1 MTTRMRAQRGSVLL
15 VVMIFLLVFG
25 MMTAA
30 TFRGSMTSVQA
41 IGNMQW
47 RTEAINAANDAI
59 DRVLSSA
66 DFATNTAVVTKNVND
81 APLPLDVN
89 GDGVTDISVSF
100 PAVTQAGATGLPVTR
115 AGPRCLRAEPIPT
128 SQLNPSLPAD
138 LGCFGS
144 SASGNSG
151 LGVATGP
158 GGTGGTATVTQSPSL
173 CSNTE
178 WSITVRAVD
187 AVTNTQVD
195 VVQGVGVRVP
205 TTAIPTCD

>member
-1 MTTRMRAQRGSVLL
+1 MRMRAQRGSVLL

-30 TFRGSMTSVQA
+30 AFRGSMTSVQA

-47 RTEAINAANDAI
+47 RNEAITAANDAI
-59 DRVLSSA
+59 DRLLSTA
-66 DFATNTAVVTKNVND
+66 DFATNTAVVTQAVND
-81 APLPLDVN
+81 APFPLDIN

-100 PAVTQAGATGLPVTR
+100 PPVPRDAGANRP
-115 AGPRCLRAEPIPT
+115 GPRCLRAEPIPAA
-128 SQLNPSLPAD
+128 QLNPSLPAD

-144 SASGNSG
+144 SSSGSSG
-151 LGVATGP
+151 LGVAT
-158 GGTGGTATVTQSPSL
+158 GTGGTATVTQSPSL

-178 WSITVRAVD
+178 WSITVRATD
-187 AVTNTQVD
+187 PVTNTQVD

>member
-1 MTTRMRAQRGSVLL
+1 MTMRAQRGSVLL

-30 TFRGSMTSVQA
+30 AFRGSMTSVQA

-47 RTEAINAANDAI
+47 RNEAITAANDAI
-59 DRVLSSA
+59 DRLLSTA
-66 DFATNTAVVTKNVND
+66 DFATNTAVVTQGVNA
-81 APLPLDVN
+81 APFPLDIN
-89 GDGVTDISVSF
+89 GDGVTDISVNF
-100 PAVTQAGATGLPVTR
+100 PPVPR
-115 AGPRCLRAEPIPT
+115 DVGPDRPGPRCLRAEPIPAA
-128 SQLNPSLPAD
+128 QLNPSLPAD

-144 SASGNSG
+144 SSSGSSG
-151 LGVATGP
+151 LGIAAGA
-158 GGTGGTATVTQSPSL
+158 GGTGTATVTQSPSL

-187 AVTNTQVD
+187 AVTNTRVD

>member
-1 MTTRMRAQRGSVLL
+1 MMTMRAQRGSTLL

-30 TFRGSMTSVQA
+30 AFRGSMTSVQA

-47 RTEAINAANDAI
+47 RNEAVTAANDAI
-59 DRVLSSA
+59 DRVLSTA
-66 DFATNTAVVTKNVND
+66 EFATNTAVVTQAVNA
-81 APLPLDVN
+81 APFPMDIN
-89 GDGVTDISVSF
+89 GDGVNDISVNF
-100 PAVTQAGATGLPVTR
+100 PVVTLDGVAR
-115 AGPRCLRAEPIPT
+115 AGPRCLRAEPIP
-128 SQLNPSLPAD
+128 SAQLNPSLPAD

-144 SASGNSG
+144 SSSSSSG
-151 LGVATGP
+151 LGVATAG
-158 GGTGGTATVTQSPSL
+158 GGTSTVTQSPSL

-187 AVTNTQVD
+187 AVTNTRVD